1 MCFRRYTNRSLN
13 FRSLIMGKKISIL
26 LVCTI
31 SVLIFNGCNS
41 VGPGRKPLDLTE
53 KQKNDLIDY
62 VRFMI
67 IRNRN
72 MVNPKEKELI
82 KVMPPM
88 FRYTVDSNGYDVV
101 GISWKLNTHKTIK
114 ATGEGILFTRNMDW
128 RVGITNK
135 AENIYRD
142 KATVKKFGS
151 QRDDK
156 ATFKSFL
163 PLLTQ

>member
-1 MCFRRYTNRSLN
+1 MV
-13 FRSLIMGKKISIL
+13 KKILIL
-26 LVCTI
+26 LGCTI
-31 SVLIFNGCNS
+31 FVLSFSGCNS
-41 VGPGRKPLDLTE
+41 VGPGRKPIDLTE

-67 IRNRN
+67 VRNRH
-72 MVNPKEKELI
+72 MVTQKEKEFI

-101 GISWKLNTHKTIK
+101 GISWNLTANKTIK

-135 AENIYRD
+135 AENVYRD
-142 KATVKKFGS
+142 KETVRKFGS
-151 QRDDK
+151 QKDDK